1 MSNTL
6 HLSGDKWELSG
17 WSLSSMQT
25 IVFIDVITPKLAP
38 VETGNRVKTNRRS
51 ALRLARSHRSGDLT
65 AAWIPGTRFEALRDM
80 ARHVR
85 RLSRIN
91 CVRGIG

>member
-25 IVFIDVITPKLAP
+25 LVFIDVITPKLAP
-38 VETGNRVKTNRRS
+38 VETGNPGQNES
-51 ALRLARSHRSGDLT
+51 AGCLEAGARS
-65 AAWIPGTRFEALRDM
+65 
-80 ARHVR
+80 
-85 RLSRIN
+85 
-91 CVRGIG
+91 